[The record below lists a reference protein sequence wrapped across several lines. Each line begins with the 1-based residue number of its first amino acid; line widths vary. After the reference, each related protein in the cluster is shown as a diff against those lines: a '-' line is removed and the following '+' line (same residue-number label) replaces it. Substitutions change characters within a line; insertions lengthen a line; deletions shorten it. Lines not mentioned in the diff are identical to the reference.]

1 MGMPRTAELK
11 DFCLAK
17 ITSSQIEDE
26 IDNEIESAIA
36 AAEDQEAVLAIAPRK
51 PNWDLKR
58 DVERKM
64 QVLQARTD
72 RAVVQLIR
80 QRIKAEKAPQ
90 PDGGAAKP
98 EDRAQRDE
106 QSLALA

>member
-1 MGMPRTAELK
+1 MG
-11 DFCLAK
+11 DFCLTK
-17 ITSSQIEDE
+17 ITSAQIEDE
-26 IDNEIESAIA
+26 VDNEIQDAIA

-80 QRIKAEKAPQ
+80 QRIKADKAPQ
-90 PDGGAAKP
+90 PDGAAEP
-98 EDRAQRDE
+98 EDERAQRDE
-106 QSLALA
+106 QSLALAREVAKAG

>member
-1 MGMPRTAELK
+1 MGA
-11 DFCLAK
+11 
-17 ITSSQIEDE
+17 QIEDE
-26 IDNEIESAIA
+26 IDSEIESAIA

-80 QRIKAEKAPQ
+80 QRIKGDKANPAPPRNEDSEKA
-90 PDGGAAKP
+90 AAP
-98 EDRAQRDE
+98 EDERGRRDE
-106 QSLALA
+106 ASIAMARTVMA